1 MTRTT
6 GSTDKP
12 SNTRTSSSTCTHAP
26 ARTLTRLLPL
36 ALLLPLATACG
47 GVAGADDSD
56 TVTVTVGY
64 QSKTINTVTAGTL
77 LRSLGYFEE
86 ELAARGKKDGKKYE
100 VKWQDYATGAPITA
114 QMTTGK
120 IDIGSMGDYPL
131 LINAARGKQLGQP
144 TRLVSVTGYNL
155 RGGLNTVVTK
165 PDSALRSLTG
175 LRGKK
180 VSTSVGSAADG
191 TLIRALKQAGI
202 DPEKDI
208 HKLNQQPSVGAS
220 ALSGGSVDAL
230 SQFVAWPGQL
240 AYEGKAKALYD
251 GADLNLP
258 TFHGVTVREEFAKER
273 AGVLDDF
280 LTAQRR
286 ATDYLRERPVA
297 AAESV
302 AKETGLPAEAVYLY
316 NGAHGIA
323 TFDPALR
330 PELVAA
336 LKKDVPIL
344 KAAKLVGDVD
354 VDAFVDPK
362 PLKRIA
368 RGHARP
374 TPTPTPPAGAAKSEL
389 WLRGQDTTRT
399 LADPK
404 KLLAAVVAAKKSEV
418 RAAYV
423 PDALTGTPWF
433 ADRAVWVADGS
444 ELRAFVTP
452 SHAKTYAERH
462 AGARVVSYADAVEL
476 AS

>member
-1 MTRTT
+1 MPVVPLPQRL
-6 GSTDKP
+6 P
-12 SNTRTSSSTCTHAP
+12 LP
-26 ARTLTRLLPL
+26 RLLPF

-47 GVAGADDSD
+47 GGAAGAQDSK

-86 ELAARGKKDGKKYE
+86 ELAARGKKDGLTYK

-114 QMTTGK
+114 QMTAGK
-120 IDIGSMGDYPL
+120 IDIGSMGDFPL
-131 LINAARGKQLGQP
+131 LINAARGRQLGQP

-155 RGGLNTVVTK
+155 RGGLNTVVTA
-165 PDSALRSLTG
+165 PGSPLRSLAD

-191 TLIRALKQAGI
+191 TLVRALKQAGI
-202 DPEKDI
+202 DPERGI
-208 HKLNQQPSVGAS
+208 EKLNQQPSVGAS
-220 ALSGGSVDAL
+220 ALAGGNVDAL

-240 AYEGKAKALYD
+240 AYQGKAKALYD

-258 TFHGVTVREEFAKER
+258 TFHGVTVREKFAKER

-280 LTAQRR
+280 LKAQRR
-286 ATDYLRERPVA
+286 ATDSLRNRPVA
-297 AAESV
+297 AAETV
-302 AKETGLPAEAVYLY
+302 AKETGLPAEVVYLY
-316 NGAHGIA
+316 NGAHGIS

-330 PELVAA
+330 PELIAA

-354 VDAFVDPK
+354 VDSFIDPA
-362 PLKRIA
+362 PLRRAA
-368 RGHARP
+368 RTASYP
-374 TPTPTPPAGAAKSEL
+374 KAGAAKAEL
-389 WLRGQDTTRT
+389 WLKGRATTRT
-399 LADPK
+399 FDSPK
-404 KLLAAVVAAKKSEV
+404 ELLKAAKGAEV

-423 PDALTGTPWF
+423 PDALTGTLWF
-433 ADRAVWVADGS
+433 ANRAVWVADGS
-444 ELRAFVTP
+444 DLRAFVTP
-452 SHAKTYAERH
+452 AHAKTYIERH
-462 AGARVVSYADAVEL
+462 AGARVVSYADAVRR

>member
-1 MTRTT
+1 MT
-6 GSTDKP
+6 GKP
-12 SNTRTSSSTCTHAP
+12 LVPLA
-26 ARTLTRLLPL
+26 RLLPL
-36 ALLLPLATACG
+36 ALLVPLVTACG
-47 GVAGADDSD
+47 GAAGAEDSR

-86 ELAARGKKDGKKYE
+86 ELAARGKKDGKTYK

-120 IDIGSMGDYPL
+120 IDIGSMGDFPL
-131 LINAARGKQLGQP
+131 LINAARGKQLRQP
-144 TRLVSVTGYNL
+144 TRLVSITGYNL
-155 RGGLNTVVTK
+155 RGGLNTVVTR
-165 PDSALRSLTG
+165 PDSDLRSLAD

-180 VSTSVGSAADG
+180 VSTSIGSAADG
-191 TLIRALKQAGI
+191 TLIRALEKAGI
-202 DPEKDI
+202 DPKQGVR
-208 HKLNQQPSVGAS
+208 KLNQQPSVGAS
-220 ALSGGSVDAL
+220 ALTAGSIDAL

-240 AYEGKAKALYD
+240 AFEGKAKALYD

-258 TFHGVTVREEFAKER
+258 TFHGVTVREEFAEER

-280 LTAQRR
+280 LAAQRR
-286 ATDYLRERPVA
+286 ATHHLRERPVA

-302 AKETGLPAEAVYLY
+302 AEETGLPAEAVYLY

-330 PELVAA
+330 PELIAA

-344 KAAKLVGDVD
+344 EAAGLVGDVD
-354 VDAFVDPK
+354 VDAFVDRA
-362 PLKRIA
+362 PLKRA
-368 RGHARP
+368 AQAPSYPKVDARP
-374 TPTPTPPAGAAKSEL
+374 KADGHPQAGAAKSEL
-389 WLRGQDTTRT
+389 WLKGRDTTRT
-399 LADPK
+399 FDTPK
-404 KLLAAVVAAKKSEV
+404 ALLKAAEAAKSSQV

-423 PDALTGTPWF
+423 PDALTGTLWF

-444 ELRAFVTP
+444 DLRAFVTA
-452 SHAKTYAERH
+452 SHAKTYVGQH
-462 AGARVVSYADAVEL
+462 AGARVVDYTDAVEL

>member
-6 GSTDKP
+6 G
-12 SNTRTSSSTCTHAP
+12 
-26 ARTLTRLLPL
+26 RLSLAV
-36 ALLLPLATACG
+36 ALLVPLATACG
-47 GVAGADDSD
+47 GAAGAEDSD

-86 ELAARGKKDGKKYE
+86 ELAARGKKDGKTYK

-120 IDIGSMGDYPL
+120 IDIGSMGDFPL
-131 LINAARGKQLGQP
+131 LINAARGKQLRQP

-155 RGGLNTVVTK
+155 RGALNTVVTK
-165 PDSALRSLTG
+165 PGSGLRSLAD

-180 VSTSVGSAADG
+180 VSTSIGSAADG
-191 TLIRALKQAGI
+191 TLIRALEKAGI
-202 DPEKDI
+202 DPENGVR
-208 HKLNQQPSVGAS
+208 KLNQQPSVGAS
-220 ALSGGSVDAL
+220 ALTAGSVDAL

-240 AYEGKAKALYD
+240 AYEGKAQALYD

-258 TFHGVTVREEFAKER
+258 TFHGVTVREEFAEER

-286 ATDYLRERPVA
+286 ATDHLRERPVA

-302 AKETGLPAEAVYLY
+302 AEETGLPAEAVYLY

-330 PELVAA
+330 PELIAA

-344 KAAKLVGDVD
+344 KDAGLVGDVD
-354 VDAFVDPK
+354 VDAFVDPE
-362 PLKRIA
+362 PLRRA
-368 RGHARP
+368 GHAPARP
-374 TPTPTPPAGAAKSEL
+374 SAGAARSEL
-389 WLRGQDTTRT
+389 WLKGRDTTRT
-399 LADPK
+399 FDSPK
-404 KLLAAVVAAKKSEV
+404 ALLKATGAARKAGV

-423 PDALTGTPWF
+423 PDALTGTRWF

-444 ELRAFVTP
+444 DLRAFVTP
-452 SHAKTYAERH
+452 SHARTYVDEH
-462 AGARVVSYADAVEL
+462 AGARVVSYTDALEL